1 MATVSDIADKIQEL
15 RPKYE
20 ALFRSNG
27 WSLEAQLNTINGYLP
42 TFPSSEV
49 LDLIDHTSNRVRA
62 LKAEDLKKNGL
73 GTFLGRIPAS
83 LTPMQFGHFA
93 NDPDAVL
100 GGLLAVLQLIDA
112 RLPSEAVGPIK
123 LDWEDANERNLIPK
137 SLAKRVRSLDARIS
151 SLEPRSEDLNRKV
164 SEIESAHAAAEQLP
178 EDLEE
183 LAAKRGEVK
192 ELVVE
197 AETLL
202 EDIRAASQK
211 VGELL
216 DTCQVRDAQIQ
227 ASEALAAKLIERS
240 EQALRGSTGVGLAV
254 SFENRKFGLSV
265 VAGAW
270 VVGLVG
276 ALVAAYFVGSER
288 IRVLQTLITNESRP
302 DVIWMNLALAVLGIG
317 GPVWFAWISTKQIAI
332 TLKLAEDYAFK
343 AAVSRAYEGYR
354 SEAIQI
360 DEGLKSRLFSSALDR
375 LEEAPIR
382 LMDKD
387 NHGSPLQE
395 LINNPAIRN
404 SLERVP
410 GIVDK
415 ILGLIPA
422 KSALV
427 AGAGATAAVVMSS
440 VPTASN
446 DDEGS
451 DEKASK

>member
-1 MATVSDIADKIQEL
+1 
-15 RPKYE
+15 
-20 ALFRSNG
+20 
-27 WSLEAQLNTINGYLP
+27 
-42 TFPSSEV
+42 
-49 LDLIDHTSNRVRA
+49 
-62 LKAEDLKKNGL
+62 
-73 GTFLGRIPAS
+73 
-83 LTPMQFGHFA
+83 
-93 NDPDAVL
+93 
-100 GGLLAVLQLIDA
+100 
-112 RLPSEAVGPIK
+112 
-123 LDWEDANERNLIPK
+123 
-137 SLAKRVRSLDARIS
+137 
-151 SLEPRSEDLNRKV
+151 
-164 SEIESAHAAAEQLP
+164 LP